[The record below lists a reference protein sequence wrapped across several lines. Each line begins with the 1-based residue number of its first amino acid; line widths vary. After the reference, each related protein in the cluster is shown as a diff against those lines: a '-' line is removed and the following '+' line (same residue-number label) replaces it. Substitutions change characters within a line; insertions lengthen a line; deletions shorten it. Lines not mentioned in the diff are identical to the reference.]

1 MAGGKETPRQKMIGM
16 MYLVLTAL
24 LALQVSSAVLEKFA
38 IVNETLT
45 QLVSDD
51 NKSNAQALASIM
63 DESGKSTESK
73 IKSAVDRAQKVR
85 SITTEMITYLDN
97 LKEQM
102 IKASEQ
108 PKINESLI
116 NDHSSKVAAIMIDKV
131 HSKVGVEFEAK
142 LDSYVKDLNA
152 LLPEMPFTT
161 LAKAPKDLPLFANDE
176 NNKNKDFLT
185 FTFENTPAIAGIT
198 SITQIQTQVLGYENK
213 ALSKLAEEAGAKI
226 VRVETIIPMVRPV
239 SSVVAAGS
247 TYQADMFISASSS
260 AFDPQM
266 AVDGK
271 PIPVENDPS
280 GIKMGRVKFVA
291 SGGNYDKDGFAKK
304 SFLAEIKLNDSTYKQ
319 NIEYTVAKP
328 VIRITTGTL
337 PTLYMSACNPV
348 NIEVP
353 ALGSA
358 YNPNITAKGGNVIK
372 GDKPG
377 SVVIVP
383 TQRKVT
389 VSVSNAG
396 TFIGDEDFDVKPIPL
411 PRLIAND
418 NNNRPI
424 DVKDGVKAGTIA
436 GLRIAAVPD
445 EGFKEFAPKDANYR
459 IREMEVILAR
469 GTQRVQTINATSEIV
484 DLSQWRSQM
493 RPGDRIA
500 IDVKKIVR
508 FPCSGSPEDVP
519 LEDVI
524 NIPIQ

>member
-1 MAGGKETPRQKMIGM
+1 MAGGKESPRQKMIGM

-38 IVNETLT
+38 IVNETLS
-45 QLVSDD
+45 QLVSDT
-51 NKSNAQALASIM
+51 NRNNAQALASILQ
-63 DESGKSTESK
+63 ESGKSTESK
-73 IKSAVDRAQKVR
+73 IKGAVENAQKVR
-85 SITTEMITYLDN
+85 SLTTEMITYLDN
-97 LKEQM
+97 LKDQM

-108 PKINESLI
+108 PKINEALI

-131 HSKVGVEFEAK
+131 HSKVGVEFQSK
-142 LDSYVKDLNA
+142 LESYVKDLNGIA
-152 LLPEMPFTT
+152 GTSFTT
-161 LAKAPKDLPLFANDE
+161 LAKAPKDMPLFANDE

-198 SITQIQTQVLGYENK
+198 SVTQIETQVLGYEGE
-213 ALSKLAEEAGAKI
+213 ALRKLAEEAGAKI
-226 VRVETIIPMVRPV
+226 VRVETIIPMVKPV
-239 SSVVAAGS
+239 SSVVAAGA

-266 AVDGK
+266 SVDGK
-271 PIPVENDPS
+271 AIPVENDPS

-291 SGGNYDKDGFAKK
+291 SGGSYDKDGFAKK
-304 SFLAEIKLNDSTYKQ
+304 SFEAEIKLMDTTYKQ
-319 NIEYTVAKP
+319 TIEYTVAKP

-358 YNPNITAKGGNVIK
+358 YNPSITAKGGNVIK

-383 TQRKVT
+383 QQRKVT

-396 TFIGDEDFDVKPIPL
+396 TFIGNEDFDVKPIPL

-484 DLSQWRSQM
+484 DLSAWRSQM